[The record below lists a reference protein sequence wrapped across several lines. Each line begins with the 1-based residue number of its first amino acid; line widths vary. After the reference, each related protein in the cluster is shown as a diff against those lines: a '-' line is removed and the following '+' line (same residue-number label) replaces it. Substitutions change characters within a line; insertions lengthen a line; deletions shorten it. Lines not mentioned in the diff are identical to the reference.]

1 METKN
6 LIRMANDIGSFFVS
20 YPDEEQAKRDTAGHI
35 QKFWGRDMRKQ
46 IKEYVKSLN
55 EIEIKAMII
64 ARDHLETSFNI
75 VKSIGFQNGKKIY
88 DYINGTRD

>member
-35 QKFWGRDMRKQ
+35 QKFCGRDMRKQ
-46 IKEYVKSLN
+46 IKEYVTDTPEKNSQLN
-55 EIEIKAMII
+55 QFSKM
-64 ARDHLETSFNI
+64 HFNK
-75 VKSIGFQNGKKIY
+75 VKKDIQLSEF
-88 DYINGTRD
+88 

>member
-6 LIRMANDIGSFFVS
+6 LIRMANDIGSFFVN

-46 IKEYVKSLN
+46 IKDYVNDTPEKNSQLN
-55 EIEIKAMII
+55 PFV
-64 ARDHLETSFNI
+64 FNAI
-75 VKSIGFQNGKKIY
+75 SKYLK
-88 DYINGTRD
+88 D

>member
-46 IKEYVKSLN
+46 IKEYVTDTPKKNSKLN
-55 EIEIKAMII
+55 PFV
-64 ARDHLETSFNI
+64 FNA
-75 VKSIGFQNGKKIY
+75 
-88 DYINGTRD
+88 INKYLKD

>member
-46 IKEYVKSLN
+46 IKEYVTDTSEKNSQLN
-55 EIEIKAMII
+55 PFV
-64 ARDHLETSFNI
+64 FNAI
-75 VKSIGFQNGKKIY
+75 SKYLK
-88 DYINGTRD
+88 D

>member
-46 IKEYVKSLN
+46 IKEYV
-55 EIEIKAMII
+55 A
-64 ARDHLETSFNI
+64 ETSEKNSQLNPFVFNAI
-75 VKSIGFQNGKKIY
+75 SKYLK
-88 DYINGTRD
+88 D